1 MTTPKPPLD
10 GYTIYDPVDP
20 FEMRAG
26 PFFWKR
32 RDNGSHHF
40 VLEAADYH
48 CNRQGVV
55 HGGLMLTMIDLTFA
69 ATAKET
75 PDQRLVTI
83 SLSSEFVSAG
93 RIGHLIEAEAEVV
106 RRTNTLCFLRGQ
118 ITSGG
123 ETLLNSS
130 CIYRLFRSRP

>member
-1 MTTPKPPLD
+1 MTKTKPPID
-10 GYTIYDPVDP
+10 GYTIYDPNDP

-26 PFFWKR
+26 PFFWTR
-32 RDNGSHHF
+32 RDDGTHHF
-40 VLEAADYH
+40 VLEAADHH

-55 HGGLMLTMIDLTFA
+55 HGGLLLTMIDLTFA

-93 RIGHLIEAEAEVV
+93 QIGRLVEAEAEIV

-118 ITSGG
+118 VSSGG
-123 ETLLNSS
+123 ETLLNAS
-130 CIYRLFRSRP
+130 CIYRLFRPRS

>member
-1 MTTPKPPLD
+1 MVRITSFSRQP
-10 GYTIYDPVDP
+10 TI
-20 FEMRAG
+20 
-26 PFFWKR
+26 
-32 RDNGSHHF
+32 
-40 VLEAADYH
+40 
-48 CNRQGVV
+48 
-55 HGGLMLTMIDLTFA
+55 
-69 ATAKET
+69 TAKET
-75 PDQRLVTI
+75 RDQRLVTI

-130 CIYRLFRSRP
+130 CIYRLFRNRP

>member
-1 MTTPKPPLD
+1 MTSHAPQLD

-32 RDNGSHHF
+32 RADGSHHF

-93 RIGHLIEAEAEVV
+93 RIGHLIEAEVV

-130 CIYRLFRSRP
+130 CIYRLFRNRP

>member
-1 MTTPKPPLD
+1 MTTHTPPLD

-32 RDNGSHHF
+32 RDDGSHHF
-40 VLEAADYH
+40 VLEA
-48 CNRQGVV
+48 
-55 HGGLMLTMIDLTFA
+55 
-69 ATAKET
+69 
-75 PDQRLVTI
+75 
-83 SLSSEFVSAG
+83 
-93 RIGHLIEAEAEVV
+93 LIEAEAEVV

-118 ITSGG
+118 VTSGG

-130 CIYRLFRSRP
+130 CIYRLFRNRA